1 MKKKR
6 FLSLTLA
13 AVMII
18 GTVPLTVLAGSKNF
32 SGRKEMSWKDA
43 TKGWGT
49 VSLSESKI
57 LKAGEGEEVEN
68 ISSSKSVFNNF
79 KYYRGQDYY
88 SGFSKNTK
96 FVYDTSQSDYGASL
110 GGGRYLYAVYNDS
123 SDKNNYKV
131 DFAASFNGAL
141 QKLIKKGDLE
151 VAIAAETDNYKGS
164 TNKHRGV
171 ANLRF
176 YASDKSNIQ
185 QEITTQE
192 EWYDGT
198 RTVYTGWQKLNSDIS
213 RMIMNIRSSR
223 TGLKK
228 WNGSSVQKIRVFLRD
243 TKGPE
248 ISSCGIEN
256 GGSFRRTT
264 NIAGDEVYT
273 VRPGDTVRLSVKFNE
288 NIKIDNEKKSEIK
301 LKVTEYNPTNKQEP
315 YNDKN
320 TNSFIAEFKEA
331 KDDRLIFEY
340 KIPDNT
346 EMPTELK
353 VKLNASS
360 LSGTKYITDIAGNPL
375 TGSTTV
381 SMDNDKY
388 LVDDTYTRFNKRA
401 FTDNNMKFYPQISN
415 MTSSARKCNVYG
427 EVPAEIVGANGSQ
440 PIMFSAESGK
450 CPIFRIVLD
459 DEIQKSCL
467 NGSTKLKLKVY
478 DVSGNPT
485 DSYAY
490 ADLVG
495 ARVVGVSK
503 GAWDRGVKSDAY
515 TELYFKYTPNTV
527 SGYDMYKLNFAGA
540 YDRDNKYFVCDND
553 LLTYSGG
560 KFKNIA
566 NMEVDGSYL
575 KIPKDMSDLMPLNI
589 GVTVDN
595 KAPEFKNAN
604 VSTEWSK
611 AFNSDASL
619 TFTDEGGFDSVA
631 KISIVYWDKNNNKQN
646 LGISY
651 GENGK
656 PKKEPLELSVSSKD
670 GEGTVRLNNIHLNKD
685 YPADYDLYLEYEVKD
700 KSGNTASNKDKKDIR
715 LYLDN
720 TAPTVGGVSQTPN
733 GKGAVDVK
741 FDVTDTGIGTI
752 SDTFYYRLK
761 NLGGNEPLKE
771 GNKEDKTR
779 TYTVTPKENSLDDW
793 KVFAQFVDGVGNR
806 SSEWAES
813 PTVTTADRSFNLG
826 FTDKA
831 KDDRGSDAVVS
842 DKHSITL
849 NPITLP
855 SLDSKTYLDVTYG
868 WKKGSSGDLSVESY
882 LKSYKS
888 ETKKFTSEAELN
900 AFDFAAE
907 KTQKDFGGG
916 NPFDGEYTLLTKIT
930 LMPENKTQIIQRS
943 FYFDSSAPTG
953 TLTIDKKREGVNP
966 EYDINYY
973 LTDAA
978 AEYCDGAYTTE
989 KNIDFSSGNAPVMK
1003 LYIGD
1008 KLADS
1013 FTLSS
1018 FNSTK
1023 SINFYES
1030 YADKAEFKD
1039 ETTAYAEVTFKDK
1052 FGHEATIKSDVM
1064 KIDLKAPEITE
1075 IKVSPEFKHP
1085 ACDEN
1090 AYIINSFS
1098 DIASIT
1104 AQISDN
1110 TDDKLD
1116 ITRKENG
1123 FYKTSRIDGRSVT
1136 ITKPLEGDFDGT
1148 YEDGA
1153 YKYKYDFG
1161 VTDMGKNFTSKSVSF
1176 VTDTAAPEVYFT
1188 DMSGIIGM
1196 TNAESREVILYYR
1209 TDGYE
1214 RPEDINVAVSGA
1226 ESIDKTEVGVL
1237 KLTVKNNGQVKVT
1250 LTDKQGKQGEKSFNV
1265 SCFDRELPKIER
1277 THSSQMPEEGAAKYG
1292 EMTISVSDND
1302 SLTVLGAAITKGEPS
1317 DTDFFED
1324 TAGSRIIRYDG
1335 EGDETVPVYSEN
1347 GYFDDSTGMAYAS
1360 LIMQNNSSA
1369 QSQSGAAA
1377 EYKLY
1382 YGALPTGEYQVW
1394 ARVSDAAGNAAKV
1407 NLGTISA
1414 SNAEA
1419 EAETTYTP
1427 NTATGGAVTAKVT
1440 TDIPTQLLG
1449 DVNSDD
1455 NVEAMQKNA
1464 EKKRDAGYTY
1474 IYNGET
1480 KTLTFDEAKAKFT
1493 EIAKKYNHSESLTE
1507 EEKQLVKYDPSEDA
1521 SDIYNNF
1528 LTDKKYIEPAG
1539 DMLDYLVNACLC
1551 EKIWDYEKGDY
1562 IDEENGLVA
1571 STPDNEECSNLHHI
1585 FNLAGLTEGIPDDPE
1600 NPDYPESKPI
1610 IKVPNMGGWQEID
1623 LKNYPAKI
1631 DSFDVPKIDESMLTP
1646 VKDEDGNVQKDEN
1659 GNILYENPF
1668 NPFMPQQ
1675 FTYEEIIKTL
1685 EAIKRMQTI
1694 RSEVIEGAADKYA
1707 ISFMSI
1713 TGTSAFST
1721 EHKLIFTDNVN
1732 KTYALMDE
1740 MGRKTELPIKIDW
1753 IDHKIPYVPQENI
1766 TFSIDADG
1774 KTPLDKRYTNES
1786 SATVTVTLPSDGV
1799 FSEYRL
1805 KNLPNGANPDNAD
1818 ECRSFTLTV
1827 TENGTVEFDVTN
1839 PTPTVEDTLHHQVYT
1854 VDRFDRTAPTYDV
1867 TYSPSKPSN
1876 GSCVNTDVTVSIS
1889 NIKDNC
1895 SARDNITI
1903 DEESHTFDQNGTY
1916 TFTIT
1921 DEAGN
1926 ETTVPINVDYIDK
1939 NPTSLDVTFTSGN
1952 KTVEGSAFNKTT
1964 DENDYKNSTYTYE
1977 YTSGNYLNH
1986 DVEAVVSY
1994 KDTPVGL
2001 INIDNGDEY
2010 TFTYTAPNGSRGTV
2024 VIKGMKIDKE
2034 APTATVT
2041 YNHIA
2046 ASGGNKDYVE
2056 AHVTLIDNLPDST
2069 ITLESVTGRDN
2080 SGKEYTVS
2088 DVKNNVVRF
2097 DNNGFANLVY
2107 KDGAGNTTE
2116 VRLNV
2121 TNLDRTPP
2129 RAFISYSS
2137 ETPTN
2142 SDVVA
2147 TITLDKLADYQIF
2160 EQNDTNTP
2168 IKNYTN
2174 SYSATI
2180 DYTFED
2186 NGTKVFR
2193 FRDVSGNETDYL
2205 LASVNNIDKV
2215 KPELGYNIIENKM
2228 VSDDGKTLKDL
2239 PGAAT
2244 IELIVKSAGDCL
2256 DGSANDTVFIEN
2268 AAQSIYHSVMS
2279 NGRYNFKYRDAAG
2292 NFDTL
2297 YVDVN
2302 CIDTEKPTASD
2313 SGNPNDWINKAPTIT
2328 VTASPKSNGKGTE
2341 TFIVQ
2346 NGKEQKSVTFTPT
2359 ENGKYSFL
2367 VKDAI
2372 GNTST
2377 YDVNVEYVD
2386 LNAPKL
2392 VVDKNNEYGGYR
2404 DIYVKPGEFD
2414 KNAFEAVTVEDTE
2427 SGAKNSKAAAVYD
2440 PLFNENTPGSY
2451 KVTFSGE
2458 DNAGNKTTLER
2469 TVCVIG
2475 ENDVFAKINGDIL
2488 IPNGQTEYA
2497 LGDKLTL
2504 SFMNADS
2511 VGNKVSYAFEKGFY
2525 NGAQMKGKSFKKLV
2539 SADSTIEL
2547 KPESTG
2553 MYTLFVQTENRKV
2566 MVMYVFIAG

>member
-6 FLSLTLA
+6 FLSLTLT

-18 GTVPLTVLAGSKNF
+18 GTVPLTVFAGHKDF
-32 SGRKEMSWKDA
+32 SGRAEISWRDA
-43 TKGWGT
+43 SKGWGT
-49 VSLSESKI
+49 VGLSEDRI
-57 LKAGEGEEVEN
+57 LKAGDNEKVEN
-68 ISSSKSVFNNF
+68 ISSEKSVFKNF

-88 SGFSKNTK
+88 DGFSKNTK
-96 FVYDTSQSDYGASL
+96 LVYDTIQSEYGASL
-110 GGGRYLYAVYNDS
+110 GGGKYLYAVYNDS

-131 DFAASFNGAL
+131 DFAANFDSNL
-141 QKLIKKGDLE
+141 KKLIKKGDLE
-151 VAIAAETDNYKGS
+151 VAIAAETDNYKGT

-171 ANLRF
+171 INLRF
-176 YASDKSNIQ
+176 YASGKSSIQ

-192 EWYDGT
+192 NWYDGT
-198 RTVYTGWQKLNSDIS
+198 RTVYTDWQKLNSDIT
-213 RMIMNIRSSR
+213 RMIMNVRSSR
-223 TGLKK
+223 KGLKK

-256 GGSFRRTT
+256 GRNFRKTT

-273 VRPGDTVRLSVKFNE
+273 VRPGDTVLFNVKFNE
-288 NIKIDNEKKSEIK
+288 NIKIDNNKKNEIK

-320 TNSFIAEFKEA
+320 TNSFTADFKEA

-360 LSGTKYITDIAGNPL
+360 LSGTQYITDIAGNAL
-375 TGSTTV
+375 TGSTSV

-388 LVDDTYTRFNKRA
+388 LTDDTYTRFNKRA

-415 MTSSARKCNVYG
+415 MTSSDRKCNVYG

-440 PIMFSAESGK
+440 PIMFSSESER

-467 NGSTKLKLKVY
+467 NGSTKLKLRVY
-478 DVSGNPT
+478 DAKGKPT
-485 DSYAY
+485 NNDVY

-515 TELYFKYTPNTV
+515 TELYFKYTPATV
-527 SGYDMYKLNFAGA
+527 NGYDMYKLNFAGK
-540 YDRDNKYFVCDND
+540 YDSDNKYFVCDND

-560 KFKNIA
+560 KLKNIA
-566 NMEVDGSYL
+566 DMEVDGSCL

-589 GVTVDN
+589 GITVDS
-595 KAPEFKNAN
+595 KAPEFQKATVNKD
-604 VSTEWSK
+604 WSK
-611 AFNSDASL
+611 AFDSDASL
-619 TFTDEGGFDSVA
+619 TFTDDGGFDSVA

-670 GEGTVRLNNIHLNKD
+670 GEGTVRLNNIRLNKD
-685 YPADYDLYLEYEVKD
+685 YPADYDLFLEYEVRD

-720 TAPTVGGVSQTPN
+720 TAPTVTGVTQSPN

-771 GNKEDKTR
+771 GNRNDSTR

-813 PTVTTADRSFNLG
+813 PAITTASRSFNLELS
-826 FTDKA
+826 DKA
-831 KDDRGSDAVVS
+831 KDSKGNDAVVS
-842 DKHSITL
+842 DKHSILL

-855 SLDSKTYLDVTYG
+855 SLDSKSYLEVTYG

-888 ETKKFTSEAELN
+888 ETKKFTSNAELKG
-900 AFDFAAE
+900 FDFAAE
-907 KTQKDFGGG
+907 KIQKDFGGG
-916 NPFDGEYTLLTKIT
+916 NLFDGEYTLLTKIT

-953 TLTIDKKREGVNP
+953 TLTVDKKREGVNP

-1052 FGHEATIKSDVM
+1052 FGHEATIKSDEM
-1064 KIDLKAPEITE
+1064 KIDLKAPEITA
-1075 IKVSPEFKHP
+1075 IKVSPEFRHP

-1090 AYIINSFS
+1090 AYIIDSFS
-1098 DIASIT
+1098 NIESIT
-1104 AQISDN
+1104 AEISDN

-1116 ITRKENG
+1116 ITRSENG
-1123 FYKTSRIDGRSVT
+1123 SYKTSRIDGRSFTVL
-1136 ITKPLEGDFDGT
+1136 KPLGGDFDGVF
-1148 YEDGA
+1148 EDGV
-1153 YKYKYDFG
+1153 YKYKYELG
-1161 VTDMGKNFTSKSVSF
+1161 VTDMGKNFTSKNVSF
-1176 VTDTAAPEVYFT
+1176 VTDTTAPEVYFT

-1196 TNAESREVILYYR
+1196 TNAESRDVTLYYR

-1214 RPEDINVAVSGA
+1214 RPEDITVNVSGTD
-1226 ESIDKTEVGVL
+1226 SVDKSEVGVL

-1250 LTDKQGKQGEKSFNV
+1250 LTDKQEKVGEKSFNV
-1265 SCFDRELPKIER
+1265 SCFDRELPRIECIQ
-1277 THSSQMPEEGAAKYG
+1277 SSQIPEDREAKYG
-1292 EMTISVSDND
+1292 EMTVSASDND

-1324 TAGSRIIRYDG
+1324 TAGNRITGYDG
-1335 EGDETVPVYSEN
+1335 EGDDAVPVYSEN
-1347 GYFDDSTGMAYAS
+1347 GYFGDPTGVAYAS
-1360 LIMQNNSSA
+1360 LIMQNNASA
-1369 QSQSGAAA
+1369 QNGAAA
-1377 EYKLY
+1377 KYKLY

-1394 ARVSDAAGNAAKV
+1394 ARVSDAAGNVTKTK
-1407 NLGTISA
+1407 LGTINA

-1419 EAETTYTP
+1419 EVTTTYTP
-1427 NTATGGAVTAKVT
+1427 DKATGGAVTATVT

-1455 NVEAMQKNA
+1455 NVEAMQENAKKRREEGYAYTVDGENKTLMFEQAIEKFNEIA
-1464 EKKRDAGYTY
+1464 EKYK
-1474 IYNGET
+1474 NNE
-1480 KTLTFDEAKAKFT
+1480 
-1493 EIAKKYNHSESLTE
+1493 NLTE
-1507 EEKQLVKYDPSEDA
+1507 EDILLVKYNLYAATDINPA
-1521 SDIYNNF
+1521 DIYDNF
-1528 LTDKKYIEPAG
+1528 FTDKKYIEPAG
-1539 DMLDYLVNACLC
+1539 DMLDWLLNACLC
-1551 EKIWDYEKGDY
+1551 GKIWDDTKEGYA
-1562 IDEENGLVA
+1562 IDEANGQTVYIYETGYNDEVQKLWDIFRANGLPFESGEVK
-1571 STPDNEECSNLHHI
+1571 PGEP
-1585 FNLAGLTEGIPDDPE
+1585 GQ
-1600 NPDYPESKPI
+1600 SKPVI
-1610 IKVPNMGGWQEID
+1610 DVPSMGGCDVID
-1623 LKNYPAKI
+1623 LKNYPADI
-1631 DSFDVPKIDESMLTP
+1631 DTYVVPSDVDKSKL
-1646 VKDEDGNVQKDEN
+1646 KDSGDKDEN

-1668 NPFMPQQ
+1668 SSYGNSL
-1675 FTYEEIIKTL
+1675 TYEQIIETL
-1685 EAIKRMQTI
+1685 EAVKRMQTI
-1694 RSEVIEGAADKYA
+1694 RAEIIEAAADKYA
-1707 ISFMSI
+1707 ISYMSI
-1713 TGTSAFST
+1713 NGTSAFST
-1721 EHKLIFTDNVN
+1721 EHKLTFTDNVN
-1732 KTYALMDE
+1732 KTYALVDE
-1740 MGRKTELPIKIDW
+1740 MGRKQSLPIKIDW
-1753 IDHKIPYVPQENI
+1753 IDHSMPYVPQENI
-1766 TFSIDADG
+1766 IFSVDEDG
-1774 KTPLDKRYTNES
+1774 TTPLDKRYTNAD
-1786 SATVTVTLPSDGV
+1786 SATVTVTLPNEGI
-1799 FSEYRL
+1799 FKEYRL
-1805 KNLPNGANPDNAD
+1805 KNIPSGAVADNAED
-1818 ECRSFTLTV
+1818 CRRFTSTV
-1827 TENGTVEFDVTN
+1827 TQNGTVEFDVTN
-1839 PTPTVEDTLHHQVYT
+1839 PAAGDTLYHQVYT
-1854 VDRFDRTAPTYDV
+1854 IDRFDRTAPTYDV
-1867 TYSPSKPSN
+1867 TYSPAKPSS
-1876 GSCVNTDVTVSIS
+1876 GSCVNTDVTVSIT

-1895 SARDNITI
+1895 SARDNITVT
-1903 DEESHTFDQNGTY
+1903 EESY
-1916 TFTIT
+1916 TFNKNGEYTFKLT

-1926 ETTVPINVDYIDK
+1926 ETTVPIAVDYIDK
-1939 NPTSLDVTFTSGN
+1939 NPTKLDVTFTSGN
-1952 KTVEGSAFNKTT
+1952 TPVEDGAFTT
-1964 DENDYKNSTYTYE
+1964 TTEDSDYKNSTYTYV
-1977 YTSGNYLNH
+1977 YNSTNYLNH

-1994 KDTPVGL
+1994 KGMPVGL

-2010 TFTYTAPNGSRGTV
+2010 KFTYTAPNGSKGTV

-2034 APTATVT
+2034 APTAAVT
-2041 YNHIA
+2041 YNHVS
-2046 ASGGNKDYVE
+2046 ASGGKKDYVE
-2056 AHVTLIDNLPDST
+2056 ASVKLTDNVSDST
-2069 ITLESVTGRDN
+2069 NITLSSVTGRDN
-2080 SGKEYTVS
+2080 SGKEYKIS
-2088 DVKNNVVRF
+2088 DVNNNTVRF
-2097 DNNGFANLVY
+2097 DNNGFTNLVY

-2160 EQNDTNTP
+2160 EQKEDGTLNR
-2168 IKNYTN
+2168 IKDYTN
-2174 SYSATI
+2174 SYAATI

-2193 FRDVSGNETDYL
+2193 FRDMSGNETDYL
-2205 LASVNNIDKV
+2205 LATVTNIDKV
-2215 KPELGYNIIENKM
+2215 KPELSAKVISDKM
-2228 VSDDGKTLKDL
+2228 VADDGTLKDF

-2244 IELIVKSAGDCL
+2244 IELTVKSAGDVL
-2256 DGSANDTVFIEN
+2256 DGQNDTVFIEN
-2268 AAQSIYHSVMS
+2268 AAQSKYHSVMN

-2297 YVDVN
+2297 YVDVTQ
-2302 CIDTEKPTASD
+2302 IDTEKPTATD
-2313 SGNPNDWINKAPTIT
+2313 SGNPISWINTAPTIT
-2328 VTASPKSNGKGTE
+2328 VTAEPKTNGKGTK

-2346 NGKEQKSVTFTPT
+2346 NGKEQESVTFTPT

-2372 GNTST
+2372 GNTNT
-2377 YDVNVEYVD
+2377 YDVNVDHVD

-2392 VVDKNNEYGGYR
+2392 VIDKNNVYGGYR

-2414 KNAFEAVTVEDTE
+2414 MTAFEAVTVEDTE
-2427 SGAKNSKAAAVYD
+2427 SGAKNSKAAVVYD

-2451 KVTFSGE
+2451 KFTFSGE
-2458 DNAGNKTTLER
+2458 DKAGNKTTLER

-2475 ENDVFAKINGDIL
+2475 ENDVFAKINGNIL

-2504 SFMNADS
+2504 SFMNAES
-2511 VGNKVSYAFEKGFY
+2511 AGNKVSYAFEKGFY
-2525 NGAQMKGKSFKKLV
+2525 NGAQMKGKNFKKLV

>member
-18 GTVPLTVLAGSKNF
+18 GTVPLTVFAGHKDF
-32 SGRKEMSWKDA
+32 SGRAEISWNEA
-43 TKGWGT
+43 SKGWGT
-49 VSLSESKI
+49 VGLSEDRI
-57 LKAGEGEEVEN
+57 LKAGDNEKVED
-68 ISSSKSVFNNF
+68 ISSEKSVFRNF

-88 SGFSKNTK
+88 DGFSKNTK
-96 FVYDTSQSDYGASL
+96 LVYDSIQSEYGASL
-110 GGGRYLYAVYNDS
+110 GGGKYLYAVYNDS

-131 DFAASFNGAL
+131 DFAANFDSNL
-141 QKLIKKGDLE
+141 KKLIKKGDLE
-151 VAIAAETDNYKGS
+151 VAIAAETDNYKGT

-171 ANLRF
+171 INLRF
-176 YASDKSNIQ
+176 YASGKSNIQ

-192 EWYDGT
+192 NWYDGT
-198 RTVYTGWQKLNSDIS
+198 RTVYTDWQKLNPDIT
-213 RMIMNIRSSR
+213 RMIMNVRSSR

-256 GGSFRRTT
+256 GGSFRKTT

-273 VRPGDTVRLSVKFNE
+273 VRPGDTVLFNVKFNE
-288 NIKIDNEKKSEIK
+288 NIKIDDSKKNEIK

-320 TNSFIAEFKEA
+320 TNSFTAEFKEA
-331 KDDRLIFEY
+331 KADRLIFEY

-360 LSGTKYITDIAGNPL
+360 LSGTEHITDIAGNAL

-388 LVDDTYTRFNKRA
+388 LTDDTYTRLNKRA
-401 FTDNNMKFYPQISN
+401 FTDNNMKFYPQISS
-415 MTSSARKCNVYG
+415 MTSSDRKCNVYG

-440 PIMFSAESGK
+440 PIMFSAESGR

-459 DEIQKSCL
+459 DEIQKGCL

-478 DVSGNPT
+478 DTSGKPT
-485 DSYAY
+485 DSYVY

-515 TELYFKYTPNTV
+515 TELYFKYTPAAVN
-527 SGYDMYKLNFAGA
+527 GNDMYKLNFAGA
-540 YDRDNKYFVCDND
+540 YDSDNKYFVCDKD

-560 KFKNIA
+560 KLKNIA
-566 NMEVDGSYL
+566 DMEVDGSYL

-589 GVTVDN
+589 GITVDN
-595 KAPEFKNAN
+595 KAPEFKKATVNKD
-604 VSTEWSK
+604 WSK

-685 YPADYDLYLEYEVKD
+685 YPADYELYLEYEVRD

-720 TAPTVGGVSQTPN
+720 TAPTVTGVTQSPN

-752 SDTFYYRLK
+752 SNTFYYRLK
-761 NLGGNEPLKE
+761 NLGGNEPLEE
-771 GNKEDKTR
+771 GNMNDSTR

-813 PTVTTADRSFNLG
+813 PAVTTASRSFNLELS
-826 FTDKA
+826 DKA
-831 KDDRGSDAVVS
+831 KDSKGNDAVVS
-842 DKHSITL
+842 DKHSIAL

-855 SLDSKTYLDVTYG
+855 PLDSKSYLEVTYG

-888 ETKKFTSEAELN
+888 ETKKFTSDAELK

-907 KTQKDFGGG
+907 KIQKDFGGG

-953 TLTIDKKREGVNP
+953 TLTVDKKREGVNP

-1052 FGHEATIKSDVM
+1052 FGHEATIKSDEM
-1064 KIDLKAPEITE
+1064 KIDLKAPAITA

-1098 DIASIT
+1098 DIESIT
-1104 AQISDN
+1104 AEISDN

-1116 ITRKENG
+1116 ITRSENG
-1123 FYKTSRIDGRSVT
+1123 SYKTSRTDGRSFTVS
-1136 ITKPLEGDFDGT
+1136 KPLEGDFDGVF
-1148 YEDGA
+1148 EDGV
-1153 YKYKYDFG
+1153 YKYKYELG

-1176 VTDTAAPEVYFT
+1176 VTDTTAPEVYFT

-1196 TNAESREVILYYR
+1196 TNAESRNVILYYR

-1214 RPEDINVAVSGA
+1214 RPEDITVNVSGTD
-1226 ESIDKTEVGVL
+1226 SVDKSEVGVL

-1250 LTDKQGKQGEKSFNV
+1250 LTDKQEKVGEKSFNV
-1265 SCFDRELPKIER
+1265 SCFDRTAPTIEL
-1277 THSSQMPEEGAAKYG
+1277 TQNSQMPEDKAAKYG
-1292 EMTISVSDND
+1292 EMTVSVSDND

-1324 TAGSRIIRYDG
+1324 TAGNRIIGYNG
-1335 EGDETVPVYSEN
+1335 EGDEAVPVYSEN
-1347 GYFDDSTGMAYAS
+1347 GYFGDPTGVAYAS
-1360 LIMQNNSSA
+1360 LIMQNNASA
-1369 QSQSGAAA
+1369 QSGAAA

-1394 ARVSDAAGNAAKV
+1394 ARVSDAAGNVTKTQ
-1407 NLGTISA
+1407 LGTINA

-1419 EAETTYTP
+1419 EVTTTYTP
-1427 NTATGGAVTAKVT
+1427 DKATGGAVTATVI

-1455 NVEAMQKNA
+1455 NVEAMQENA
-1464 EKKRDAGYTY
+1464 KKRREEGYTY
-1474 IYNGET
+1474 TVGGE
-1480 KTLTFDEAKAKFT
+1480 KRTLTFDEAIAKFN
-1493 EIAKKYNHSESLTE
+1493 EIAEKYKNGENLTE
-1507 EEKQLVKYDPSEDA
+1507 EDRVLVKYDPYAATDINPA
-1521 SDIYNNF
+1521 DIYDNF
-1528 LTDKKYIEPAG
+1528 FTDKKYIEPAG
-1539 DMLDYLVNACLC
+1539 DMLDWLLNACLC
-1551 EKIWDYEKGDY
+1551 RKTENYTDYTMSIDKDNGPVVNIYEVDEKYTEKY
-1562 IDEENGLVA
+1562 
-1571 STPDNEECSNLHHI
+1571 NELHGI
-1585 FNLAGLTEGIPDDPE
+1585 FNRAGLTEKMPDEPGQ
-1600 NPDYPESKPI
+1600 SKPLI
-1610 IKVPNMGGWQEID
+1610 DVPLLGGWEVID
-1623 LKNYPAKI
+1623 LKNYPADI
-1631 DSFDVPKIDESMLTP
+1631 DTYVVPSDVDKSKL
-1646 VKDEDGNVQKDEN
+1646 EDSKQKDEN
-1659 GNILYENPF
+1659 GNILHENPF
-1668 NPFMPQQ
+1668 SSYGNPL
-1675 FTYEEIIKTL
+1675 TYEQIIETL
-1685 EAIKRMQTI
+1685 EAVKRMQTI
-1694 RSEVIEGAADKYA
+1694 RAEVIEAAADKYA
-1707 ISFMSI
+1707 ISYMSI
-1713 TGTSAFST
+1713 NGTSAFST
-1721 EHKLIFTDNVN
+1721 EHKLTFTDNVN
-1732 KTYALMDE
+1732 KTYALVDE
-1740 MGRKTELPIKIDW
+1740 MGRKQSLPIKIDW
-1753 IDHKIPYVPQENI
+1753 IDHSMPYVPQENI
-1766 TFSIDADG
+1766 IFSVDG
-1774 KTPLDKRYTNES
+1774 TTPLDKRYTNADR
-1786 SATVTVTLPSDGV
+1786 ATVSVTLPSKGI
-1799 FSEYRL
+1799 FNEYKL
-1805 KNLPNGANPDNAD
+1805 TDIPSGATAEVD
-1818 ECRSFTLTV
+1818 ERSFKLEV
-1827 TENGTVEFDVTN
+1827 TENGEVRFKVSKPNGNDTVEC
-1839 PTPTVEDTLHHQVYT
+1839 EQVYT
-1854 VDRFDRTAPTYDV
+1854 IDRFDRTAPTYDV
-1867 TYSPSKPSN
+1867 TYSPAKPSN
-1876 GSCVNTDVTVSIS
+1876 GSCVNTDVTVSIT

-1895 SARDNITI
+1895 SARDNITVT
-1903 DEESHTFDQNGTY
+1903 EESHTFTENDTY
-1916 TFTIT
+1916 EFKLT

-1926 ETTVPINVDYIDK
+1926 ETTVPITVNYIDK
-1939 NPTSLDVTFTSGN
+1939 SPTQLDVAFTSGN
-1952 KTVEGSAFNKTT
+1952 TPVEDGAFTITT
-1964 DENDYKNSTYTYE
+1964 EDSDYKNSTYTYV
-1977 YTSGNYLNH
+1977 YNSDKYLNH

-1994 KDTPVGL
+1994 KGMPVGL

-2010 TFTYTAPNGSRGTV
+2010 KFTYTAPNGSKGTV

-2034 APTATVT
+2034 APTAAVT
-2041 YNHIA
+2041 YNHVS
-2046 ASGGNKDYVE
+2046 ASGGKKDYVE
-2056 AHVTLIDNLPDST
+2056 ASVTLTDNVSDSKN
-2069 ITLESVTGRDN
+2069 ITLSSVTGRDN
-2080 SGKEYTVS
+2080 SGKEYKIS
-2088 DVKNNVVRF
+2088 DVKGNTVRF

-2107 KDGAGNTTE
+2107 VDEAGNTTE

-2160 EQNDTNTP
+2160 EQNDTTKP
-2168 IKNYTN
+2168 IKDYTN
-2174 SYSATI
+2174 SYAATI

-2193 FRDVSGNETDYL
+2193 FRDMSGNETDYL
-2205 LASVNNIDKV
+2205 LATVTNIDKV
-2215 KPELGYNIIENKM
+2215 KPKLSAEVIPDKM
-2228 VSDDGKTLKDL
+2228 VADDGTLKDF

-2244 IELIVKSAGDCL
+2244 IKLKTESDDVLEGGEK
-2256 DGSANDTVFIEN
+2256 DTVFIEN
-2268 AAQSIYHSVMS
+2268 AAQSKYHSVMN

-2297 YVDVN
+2297 YVDVD
-2302 CIDTEKPTASD
+2302 CIDTEKPTATD
-2313 SGNPNDWINKAPTIT
+2313 SGNPTSWTNTAPTIT
-2328 VTASPKSNGKGTE
+2328 VTANSKSNGKGTK

-2346 NGKEQKSVTFTPT
+2346 NGKEQESVTFTPT

-2372 GNTST
+2372 GNTNT
-2377 YDVNVEYVD
+2377 YDVDVKFVD

-2392 VVDKNNEYGGYR
+2392 VIEKNNVYGGYR

-2414 KNAFEAVTVEDTE
+2414 KAAFETVTVKDAE
-2427 SGAKNSKAAAVYD
+2427 SGAKNSKADVEYNPSPEKPKFD
-2440 PLFNENTPGSY
+2440 PNTPGSY

-2488 IPNGQTEYA
+2488 MPNGQTEYA

-2504 SFMNADS
+2504 SFMNAES
-2511 VGNKVSYAFEKGFY
+2511 AGSKVSYAFEKGFY

-2539 SADSTIEL
+2539 SAGQTIEL